1 MENLTVE
8 LVKHYRGESG
18 VFDRERGGLFLLD
31 EQMLEVKLMLILGS
45 TFQKSIIGY
54 RRGVQGVHKRTKLS
68 ENMRY

>member
-1 MENLTVE
+1 
-8 LVKHYRGESG
+8 
-18 VFDRERGGLFLLD
+18 
-31 EQMLEVKLMLILGS
+31 LMLILGS